1 MRTFAHS
8 RLLRASR
15 VQAALSALVFV
26 VASWI
31 GMVHEAT
38 TRHVQ
43 CAEHGELVDA
53 PSAAPRREHTAAVR
67 NAGLPAAHGHEH
79 CSLMSATRA
88 SRIASRPPALHSA
101 LIAISDVAAVLPSG
115 GTARANALYRTA
127 PKTSPPV

>member
-1 MRTFAHS
+1 
-8 RLLRASR
+8 LRATR
-15 VQAALSALVFV
+15 VQAALTALVFV
-26 VASWI
+26 VSSWF

-53 PSAAPRREHTAAVR
+53 PSTAAHRQSSRGAAVR
-67 NAGLPAAHGHEH
+67 DAGEPAAHGHEH

-88 SRIASRPPALHSA
+88 SRIAARPPTLHSA
-101 LIAISDVAAVLPSG
+101 LIAISEVATAPPGG
-115 GTARANALYRTA
+115 GTARATHLYRTA